1 MEVIFRCATIIVNNE
16 DVELTDEWKE
26 KFNNAYLELG
36 GLGERVLGNF
46 MIHFAC
52 LKLFLSTIFFFGTIP
67 CFGLGAQIT
76 PPRLFFYI
84 FF

>member
-36 GLGERVLGNF
+36 GLGERVLGN
-46 MIHFAC
+46 
-52 LKLFLSTIFFFGTIP
+52 LKRAHCTYLKWFNKENNLLDAKF
-67 CFGLGAQIT
+67 C
-76 PPRLFFYI
+76 
-84 FF
+84 

>member
-1 MEVIFRCATIIVNNE
+1 MEVILRCATIIVNNE

-46 MIHFAC
+46 MFHFAC
-52 LKLFLSTIFFFGTIP
+52 LIFFCELT
-67 CFGLGAQIT
+67 
-76 PPRLFFYI
+76 FFS
-84 FF
+84 F